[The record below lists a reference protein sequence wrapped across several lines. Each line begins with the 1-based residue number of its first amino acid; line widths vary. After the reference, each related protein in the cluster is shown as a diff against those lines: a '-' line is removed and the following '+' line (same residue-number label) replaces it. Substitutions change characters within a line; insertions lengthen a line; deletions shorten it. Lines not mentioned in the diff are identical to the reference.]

1 MMGQDKVVVSVTAD
15 IDFTKEN
22 RTEDIVEPVDK
33 ENMEGI
39 AVSAEKVSETY
50 QGDGAANGGTAGTG
64 EEDVTNYKA
73 DGENTESGNYEKT
86 ATKSITRLTEFIKK
100 SLKVL
105 IRSEI

>member
-64 EEDVTNYKA
+64 DEDVTNYEA
-73 DGENTESGNYEKT
+73 DGENTESGNYEK
-86 ATKSITRLTEFIKK
+86 AAIKSITRLTESIKK

>member
-1 MMGQDKVVVSVTAD
+1 MGQDKVVVSVTAD

-50 QGDGAANGGTAGTG
+50 Q
-64 EEDVTNYKA
+64 VTVLPTV
-73 DGENTESGNYEKT
+73 ELPEP
-86 ATKSITRLTEFIKK
+86 ATKM
-100 SLKVL
+100 
-105 IRSEI
+105 

>member
-1 MMGQDKVVVSVTAD
+1 MGQDKVVVSVTAD

-39 AVSAEKVSETY
+39 AVSAEKVSETW
-50 QGDGAANGGTAGTG
+50 GDGAANGGTAGTG
-64 EEDVTNYKA
+64 EDDVTNYKA
-73 DGENTESGNYEKT
+73 DGENAESGNYEKI
-86 ATKSITRLTEFIKK
+86 ATKSITRLTESIKK

-105 IRSEI
+105 IRSGI